1 MRGSGKEVR
10 RRLHGTVVL
19 EDMGWSST
27 EVEQ

>member
-10 RRLHGTVVL
+10 RRLRGAVVL